1 MIRSTVECI
10 GSIETS
16 SITIV
21 QRSVLPT
28 LFFYPRSSTSGTRT
42 RALHCSSGCKTTL
55 LLPCR
60 HHVTLMRLPFLPV
73 LTVLLVLVAFT
84 ALVSAGDAGAAQRS
98 SNSTPPPGGPGDP
111 AVVGAFL
118 DEVVPAAIARY
129 NVPGATV
136 AVVKDGKLVVA
147 KGYGYSDLANR
158 TPVNADTTLFR
169 IGSISKLF
177 TWTSVMQLV
186 EEGKIDLDADVNTY
200 LQHFRIPDTY
210 PGQPVTMR
218 HLLTHTGGFEDSS
231 RHMTWSSYDDMI
243 SIQKYCAENI
253 PARVNPP
260 GSVTMYSNY
269 GATLAAVVVEDVS
282 GMPFEQYLQSR
293 ILDPLG
299 MKNTSISE
307 PLPDDLR
314 ARLTTGYSFSG
325 KENAA
330 SDDFILIIGPAGSIS
345 STSPDMARFMIAH
358 LENGTYGNVTILS
371 PGTVVEM
378 HAQSFAND
386 PRVAGACLGFYE
398 VFYNDRRL
406 VVHGGDTDLFHSEL
420 VLMPDE
426 KTGYFVSGSS
436 TGGRGLRSALKT
448 AFMDHYYPAE
458 PRAVPEPD
466 PAVSAALQKYA
477 GTYLTNRHN
486 FAGYEKYNAYPAET
500 EVIASP
506 DGTLMTVSGGSRTVY
521 VRVAEGVFAP
531 ADGGRPVDGNVVF
544 HTGADGSVEYF
555 GYVNVP
561 VMVNSRVPW
570 YATASFRNN
579 LEKAASAVLATVLFW
594 PALWLFRR
602 MYRVPDP
609 SFPRAAVAA
618 RWIAGLAALVL
629 LIFAFVLLPW
639 VNENM
644 AVQIAYM
651 QSQQVPWELPAVL
664 ALPAVAAVLSLGGLV
679 LAGFAWR
686 EKYWTAAHRV
696 HYTAVVIALLA
707 LLWWVNFNSLWPWCL

>member
-1 MIRSTVECI
+1 M
-10 GSIETS
+10 
-16 SITIV
+16 
-21 QRSVLPT
+21 
-28 LFFYPRSSTSGTRT
+28 
-42 RALHCSSGCKTTL
+42 K
-55 LLPCR
+55 
-60 HHVTLMRLPFLPV
+60 LPFLPV
-73 LTVLLVLVAFT
+73 FTVLLVLVALT
-84 ALVSAGDAGAAQRS
+84 APVSAGDAGAAHLS
-98 SNSTPPPGGPGDP
+98 FNSTAPPGGPSDP
-111 AVVGAFL
+111 AEVGAFL

-136 AVVKDGKLVVA
+136 SVVKDGKLVVA
-147 KGYGYSDLANR
+147 RGYGYSDLVNR
-158 TPVNADTTLFR
+158 TPVNADNTLFR

-200 LQHFRIPDTY
+200 LKDFKIPDTY

-231 RHMTWSSYDDMI
+231 HRMSWSSYDDMI
-243 SIQKYCAENI
+243 SIRQYCAENM

-260 GSVTMYSNY
+260 GSVTSYSNY
-269 GATLAAVVVEDVS
+269 GTTLAAVIVEGVS

-314 ARLTTGYSFSG
+314 VRLTNGYSFTG

-330 SDDFILIIGPAGSIS
+330 SDDYIFIIGPAGSIG

-358 LENGTYGNVTILS
+358 LENGRYGNATILS
-371 PGTVVEM
+371 PGTAEEM
-378 HAQSFAND
+378 HALAFTND
-386 PRVAGACLGFYE
+386 PRVAGVCLGFYE
-398 VFYNDRRL
+398 TFYNGRRL
-406 VVHGGDTDLFHSEL
+406 IGHGGDTDLFHSEL
-420 VLMPDE
+420 VLIPDE
-426 KTGYFVSGSS
+426 KTGFFVSGSS
-436 TGGRGLRSALKT
+436 TGGRGLRNALKT

-458 PRAVPEPD
+458 TQAVPEPD
-466 PAVSAALQKYA
+466 PSVSATLQKYA

-486 FAGYEKYNAYPAET
+486 FARYEKYNAYPAET

-521 VRVAEGVFAP
+521 VPVADGVFTP
-531 ADGGRPVDGNVVF
+531 ADGSRPADGNVVF

-555 GYVNVP
+555 EYINVP
-561 VMVNSRVPW
+561 VMVNSHVPW
-570 YATASFRNN
+570 YATAAFRNN
-579 LEKAASAVLATVLFW
+579 LETAASAVLATVLLW
-594 PALWLFRR
+594 PALLIFRR
-602 MYRVPDP
+602 MYKVPDP
-609 SFPRAAVAA
+609 SFPRSAVAA
-618 RWIAGLAALVL
+618 RWVAGLAALVI

-639 VNENM
+639 VNDNM

-651 QSQQVPWELPAVL
+651 QSQAMPWELLTVL
-664 ALPAVAAVLSLGGLV
+664 ALPAIAAALSLGAIA
-679 LAGFAWR
+679 LAGLAWK

-696 HYTAVVIALLA
+696 HYTAVVIALIA
-707 LLWWVNFNSLWPWCL
+707 MLWWVNFNSLWPWCL